1 MNKCFYQIKKY
12 IQIVFFLLNLIT
24 FIVVTIIYNKN
35 KSYYSE
41 YSTLPKITSNI
52 LIILTFLIIIGH
64 TVYPKMICSFISDNF
79 YFLMTDRGKLIA
91 NISIGILFY
100 SCDDIPLLVFQ
111 IINFVSSFGLFLME
125 FIFKCNILHN
135 SVENTF
141 EEDKISGEYV
151 SDIQK

>member
-12 IQIVFFLLNLIT
+12 IQIAFFLLNLIT

-35 KSYYSE
+35 KSNYAE
-41 YSTLPKITSNI
+41 YSTLPKIGSNI
-52 LIILTFLIIIGH
+52 LILITFLIIIGH
-64 TVYPKMICSFISDNF
+64 TIFPKMICSFISDNF
-79 YFLMTDRGKLIA
+79 HFLMTDRGKLVA
-91 NISIGILFY
+91 NISIGLLFY
-100 SCDDIPLLVFQ
+100 SCDDLPLLVFQ

-125 FIFKCNILHN
+125 FIFQCNILHN
-135 SVENTF
+135 GVENTF

>member
-12 IQIVFFLLNLIT
+12 IQIVFFLLNLIA

-52 LIILTFLIIIGH
+52 LIILTFLIIIAH
-64 TVYPKMICSFISDNF
+64 TIYPKMICSLISDNF
-79 YFLMTDRGKLIA
+79 HFLMTDRGKLVA

-125 FIFKCNILHN
+125 FIFECNVLHN

-151 SDIQK
+151 NDMPK

>member
-1 MNKCFYQIKKY
+1 
-12 IQIVFFLLNLIT
+12 
-24 FIVVTIIYNKN
+24 
-35 KSYYSE
+35 
-41 YSTLPKITSNI
+41 
-52 LIILTFLIIIGH
+52 
-64 TVYPKMICSFISDNF
+64 MICSFISDNF

-151 SDIQK
+151 NDIQK